1 MSVRRWIG
9 GALAG
14 LVALGVAGAVDGGQ
28 LEKLGVPAV
37 ELPSVPGL
45 PSWSPSEGEAG
56 PAGPVV
62 QQLEQLAVTSGR
74 PEAAY
79 ERELF
84 GQRWADVDRNG
95 CDTRNDVLRRDL
107 TGVKVKPGTGGCKVL
122 SGELLDPY
130 SGAVLEFSAQDP
142 QAVQIDHA
150 VSLADAWDSGAWAW
164 DDQRREQFAN
174 DPDNLLAV
182 DGPTNQSKADA
193 NAAEW
198 LPTKSGGRCELVR
211 RQVAVKTEWKLSVTD
226 RERAAMR
233 GVLEVCPEGA

>member
-14 LVALGVAGAVDGGQ
+14 LVALGVAGVVGGEQ
-28 LEKLGVPAV
+28 LEKLGVPTV
-37 ELPSVPGL
+37 DLPRVPGL

-56 PAGPVV
+56 PAGLVV
-62 QQLEQLAVTSGR
+62 QQLAATSGR
-74 PEAAY
+74 PEVAY

-122 SGELLDPY
+122 AGEMLDPY
-130 SGAVLEFSAQDP
+130 SGTVLEFNAQDP
-142 QAVQIDHA
+142 QVVQIDHT

-164 DDQRREQFAN
+164 DDQRRKQFAN

-198 LPTKSGGRCELVR
+198 LPTKPGGRCELVR

>member
-1 MSVRRWIG
+1 MRRWVG

-14 LVALGVAGAVDGGQ
+14 LVALGLAGAVGGDR
-28 LEKLGVPAV
+28 LEQLGVPAV
-37 ELPSVPGL
+37 ELPSVRGL
-45 PSWSPSEGEAG
+45 PSWSPSAG
-56 PAGPVV
+56 KAEPTGPVV
-62 QQLEQLAVTSGR
+62 QQLEALATSSER
-74 PEAAY
+74 PEVAY

-107 TGVKVKPGTGGCKVL
+107 TGVMVKPGTGGCKVL
-122 SGELLDPY
+122 SGELVDPY
-130 SGAVLEFSAQDP
+130 SGAVIEFSSQDP

-164 DDQRREQFAN
+164 DAGRREQFAN

-182 DGPTNQSKADA
+182 DGPANQSKGDA
-193 NAAEW
+193 TAAEW
-198 LPTKSGGRCELVR
+198 LPTTSDGRCELVR
-211 RQVAVKTEWKLSVTD
+211 RQVAVKIEWGLSVSD

-233 GVLEVCPEGA
+233 GVLEVCPEGS